1 MSRFQRVFPY
11 ISVMVN
17 NGSLSYDHSKD
28 GRWSELAGCT
38 ADFRNRD
45 HDTFLAVRY
54 SRGRLTVSRHEGEAT
69 GPVLAPWRLEEVVG
83 WGLGVCLTCSLTAGD
98 D

>member
-54 SRGRLTVSRHEGEAT
+54 SRGRLTVSRHEGETA
-69 GPVLAPWRLEEVVG
+69 GPVLAPQRLREAVA
-83 WGLGVCLTCSLTAGD
+83 WA
-98 D
+98 

>member
-1 MSRFQRVFPY
+1 MSPFQRVFPY

-54 SRGRLTVSRHEGEAT
+54 SRGRLTVSRHEREAT
-69 GPVLAPWRLEEVVG
+69 GPALPLQRGSQLAGPGCVLDVLSANRR
-83 WGLGVCLTCSLTAGD
+83 
-98 D
+98 

>member
-1 MSRFQRVFPY
+1 MSRSQRVFPY

-28 GRWSELAGCT
+28 GRWTELAGCT

-54 SRGRLTVSRHEGEAT
+54 SRGRLTVSRQDG
-69 GPVLAPWRLEEVVG
+69 GRLCLCQFRG
-83 WGLGVCLTCSLTAGD
+83 GLS
-98 D
+98 

>member
-1 MSRFQRVFPY
+1 MVGAPRPRTGWAALGVTGVLSQRVFPY

-28 GRWSELAGCT
+28 GRWTELAGCT

-54 SRGRLTVSRHEGEAT
+54 SRGRLTVSRQEGQLCGA
-69 GPVLAPWRLEEVVG
+69 
-83 WGLGVCLTCSLTAGD
+83 WGGGQASRGNV
-98 D
+98 

>member
-1 MSRFQRVFPY
+1 MSRSQRVFPY

-28 GRWSELAGCT
+28 GRWTELAGCT

-54 SRGRLTVSRHEGEAT
+54 SRGRLTVSRGA
-69 GPVLAPWRLEEVVG
+69 GASSLCRGSGRWA
-83 WGLGVCLTCSLTAGD
+83 GLGLVGT
-98 D
+98 

>member
-1 MSRFQRVFPY
+1 MSWSQRVFPY

-28 GRWSELAGCT
+28 GRWTELAGCT
-38 ADFRNRD
+38 ADFRNSD

-54 SRGRLTVSRHEGEAT
+54 SRGRLTVSSRWWCGV
-69 GPVLAPWRLEEVVG
+69 VL
-83 WGLGVCLTCSLTAGD
+83 CLRWLCRGRCMLYLLIGCR
-98 D
+98 

>member
-1 MSRFQRVFPY
+1 M
-11 ISVMVN
+11 
-17 NGSLSYDHSKD
+17 
-28 GRWSELAGCT
+28 AGCT

-54 SRGRLTVSRHEGEAT
+54 SRGRLTVSKHKWEAT
-69 GPVLAPWRLEEVVG
+69 GPGLAPRRLQEVVV
-83 WGLGVCLTCSLTAGD
+83 WGLGVNLTCPLTAGD

>member
-1 MSRFQRVFPY
+1 MSWSQRVFPY

-28 GRWSELAGCT
+28 GRWTELAGCT

-54 SRGRLTVSRHEGEAT
+54 SRGRLTVSS
-69 GPVLAPWRLEEVVG
+69 W
-83 WGLGVCLTCSLTAGD
+83 WGLGTALPVPVLRYSGRRVGWVWGELD
-98 D
+98 LLAGCR

>member
-1 MSRFQRVFPY
+1 
-11 ISVMVN
+11 MVN

-28 GRWSELAGCT
+28 GRWTELAGCT

-54 SRGRLTVSRHEGEAT
+54 SRGRLTVSRLGGGCRSHRGSGAQAA
-69 GPVLAPWRLEEVVG
+69 VLRGA
-83 WGLGVCLTCSLTAGD
+83 
-98 D
+98 